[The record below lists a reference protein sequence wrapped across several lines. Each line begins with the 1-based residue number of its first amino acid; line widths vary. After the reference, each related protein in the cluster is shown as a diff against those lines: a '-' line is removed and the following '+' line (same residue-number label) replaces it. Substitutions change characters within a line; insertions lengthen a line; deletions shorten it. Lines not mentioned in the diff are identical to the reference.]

1 MKSDSMATL
10 LFVGHEASRT
20 GAPFTQLHLIKWIRA
35 NTDYEVIVALMWGG
49 ELEEEFAKFAKVF
62 VFDKGE
68 VPRTIRER
76 TLAKLDRMVKYKSK
90 YIFNKI
96 VASKPV
102 AIFGNSAISLPLSIK
117 LKALLNVPLVFNV
130 HELEN
135 TFFFFSKDGF
145 ARDSAHVDYLVSGS
159 VAVKEYMQSF
169 CLTSKERIKVVY
181 DFIESELQGK
191 TTAEEIR
198 RLHQIPASAHLVG
211 AIGSLVWRK
220 GADIFVQV
228 ARTILETAPDTYF
241 IWVGGSP
248 DSYQY
253 KEMARD
259 VRLMGLGHRVLFVG
273 GKSDLKGYYE
283 AFDVFLLTSREDPF
297 PLVCLEA
304 GLAGTPTVCFADAGG
319 MPEFVRADA
328 GAVVPYL
335 SVPQMAAE
343 TQRLLQS
350 PALAQQQ
357 GLVAQQRVKEHHTI
371 RTIGPSMYA
380 IIEQAL
386 TQSRI

>member
-1 MKSDSMATL
+1 MATL

-20 GAPFTQLHLIKWIRA
+20 GAPFTQLHLINWIKA
-35 NTDYEVIVALMWGG
+35 NTTHDIVVVMLWGG
-49 ELEEEFAKFAKVF
+49 ELEAEFAKVARVH
-62 VFDKGE
+62 VLDKGK
-68 VPRTIRER
+68 VPKTISER
-76 TLAKLDRMVKYKSK
+76 ALAKLNRITQYERKQ
-90 YIFNKI
+90 IFKKI
-96 VASKPV
+96 AASNPV
-102 AIFGNSAISLPLSIK
+102 AIFGNSAMSLPLSVE
-117 LKALLNVPLVFNV
+117 LKVLLKVPLVFNV

-135 TFFFFSKDGF
+135 TFFFFSKDNF
-145 ARDSAHVDYLVSGS
+145 ARDSAHIDYLIPGS
-159 VAVKEYMQSF
+159 FAVKEYMESF
-169 CLTSKERIKVVY
+169 CLTPKERIGVVY
-181 DFIESELQGK
+181 DFIESEPQGN

-198 RLHQIPASAHLVG
+198 RLHQIPATARVVG

-259 VRLMGLGHRVLFVG
+259 VRLMGLSHRVLFVG
-273 GKSDLKGYYE
+273 GKSDLRGYYE

-319 MPEFVRADA
+319 MPEFVRDDA

-335 SVPQMAAE
+335 DVAQMAAE

-350 PALAQQQ
+350 PALIRQQ
-357 GLVAQQRVKEHHTI
+357 GLIAQQRVKEHHTI
-371 RTIGPSMYA
+371 KTIGPAMFA
-380 IIEQAL
+380 IIEQMIA
-386 TQSRI
+386 QSRT